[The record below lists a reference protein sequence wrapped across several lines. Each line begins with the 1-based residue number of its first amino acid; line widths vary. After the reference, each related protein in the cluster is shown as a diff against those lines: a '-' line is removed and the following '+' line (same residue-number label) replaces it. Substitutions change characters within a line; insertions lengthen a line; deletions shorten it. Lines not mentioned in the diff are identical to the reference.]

1 MPKVATPVLQRSQIL
16 LFSKTK
22 DGRLFRTVLRGGS
35 FFVAETGQCASNVCM
50 RTFLFGLAILAFA
63 VEAPAANT
71 NAPAPLKI
79 GAADATNHYDQ
90 EMIVTGRVAQVTIRP
105 TVTFLNLDK
114 PFPNSPFAV
123 VIFHGHSSFYGDAN
137 ALKGKSIEIKGKIKN
152 YHDKPEIA
160 LDSANQLTV
169 FDSKGMI
176 ITSTILKSTNMPVI
190 PQSTN
195 ATPSSVQTNNFPEIM

>member
-1 MPKVATPVLQRSQIL
+1 MSNIPVRLIL
-16 LFSKTK
+16 FI
-22 DGRLFRTVLRGGS
+22 FVVLTFGLKAS
-35 FFVAETGQCASNVCM
+35 AAETN
-50 RTFLFGLAILAFA
+50 
-63 VEAPAANT
+63 AAT
-71 NAPAPLKI
+71 PLKI
-79 GAADATNHYDQ
+79 GAADAASHYDQ

-114 PFPNSPFAV
+114 NYPNSPFQV

-160 LDSANQLTV
+160 LDSTNQLTV
-169 FDSKGMI
+169 FDSKGVN
-176 ITSTILKSTNMPVI
+176 ITSTILRSTNQAPVI

-195 ATPSSVQTNNFPEIM
+195 AVPARPAPTPTNFPEIM